1 MANVIIDDTNLKN
14 IAGAIREKNGST
26 ETYKPNEM
34 PQAILD
40 IVSGG
45 GASYTSIV
53 YNDDDTIT
61 LIDTDGTEHTMV
73 CTYEDDVLVSVSYDG
88 KAIDLVYEGDVLKSV
103 GKTEVDLSNAPQTTA
118 TTIKA
123 DSSVVSVVLPVY
135 APTVTAEIKSNIVAD
150 SSASL
155 EE

>member
-1 MANVIIDDTNLKN
+1 MALIDKLSA
-14 IAGAIREKNGST
+14 IGSAIREKNGT
-26 ETYKPNEM
+26 TDLIPLADM

-45 GASYTSIV
+45 GASYTSIT
-53 YNDDDTIT
+53 YNADDTIT
-61 LIDTDGTEHTMV
+61 LVEKDGTEHTMV
-73 CTYEDDVLVSVSYDG
+73 CTYEDDRLISVAYDG

-103 GKTEVDLSNAPQTTA
+103 GKTDIDLSDAPKTMA

-123 DSSVVSVVLPVY
+123 DSSFVSVILPVY

-155 EE
+155 GV

>member
-1 MANVIIDDTNLKN
+1 MANVIIDDINLSN
-14 IAGAIREKNGST
+14 IANAIREKSGST
-26 ETYKPNEM
+26 DTYKPKDM

-45 GASYTSIV
+45 GASYTSIT
-53 YNDDDTIT
+53 YNADNTIT
-61 LIDTDGTEHTMV
+61 LIDKDGITHTMV
-73 CTYEDDVLVSVSYDG
+73 CTYEDDRLISVTYDG

-103 GKTEVDLSNAPQTTA
+103 GKTDVDLSNAPQTTE

-123 DSSVVSVVLPVY
+123 DSSVVSVILPVY

-155 EE
+155 EV